1 MASLAAATKRTKRE
15 DIKKGTIFYVKWDME
30 DGSSK
35 YFKAIATGENK
46 GGKFEIRYT
55 QDGSTEMRKRSTI
68 DDRSKTFISKE
79 AYDNTISAYP
89 PKKPSVGEEHQVV
102 ELPQVGTDTS
112 EHRALS
118 MIPLTARDI
127 QIMSATPL
135 TNEDARKDMDRAGRS
150 KEGWGRKTR
159 RRRKKKRRKSRKKRN
174 SRRKKRKTKKRKMRR
189 NKKTRKRKQKGRG
202 ANICSMI
209 SDPDKKNE
217 LKVMAISRA
226 KRARRLQRA
235 LHPETGKPL
244 ASMLS
249 MLEAHNYCQEMNND
263 NYMCDA
269 GNGMCRLMDSE
280 AGKKILN
287 EMLSERGFK

>member
-46 GGKFEIRYT
+46 GGKFKIQYT

-68 DDRSKTFISKE
+68 DDRSKTLITQE
-79 AYDNTISAYP
+79 TYNNTISAYP
-89 PKKPSVGEEHQVV
+89 PKKPSVGEEHQVG
-102 ELPQVGTDTS
+102 ELPPVGTNTT

-118 MIPLTARDI
+118 MVPLTTRDI

-135 TNEDARKDMDRAGRS
+135 TNEEARKDMDRAGRS
-150 KEGWGRKTR
+150 KEGWGRKTH
-159 RRRKKKRRKSRKKRN
+159 RRRKRREENHEKRETLVEKRE
-174 SRRKKRKTKKRKMRR
+174 KQKRKMRK

-217 LKVMAISRA
+217 LKVMALSRA

-235 LHPETGKPL
+235 LHPETGKTTHQYVEY
-244 ASMLS
+244 A
-249 MLEAHNYCQEMNND
+249 
-263 NYMCDA
+263 
-269 GNGMCRLMDSE
+269 
-280 AGKKILN
+280 
-287 EMLSERGFK
+287 